1 MKPFTKQALELR
13 IRVYKS

>member
-1 MKPFTKQALELR
+1 MKPFTKQALGLR